1 MEKSEIT
8 HDQTRR
14 PAEVPQEELKTA
26 LIVLSKWLTKV
37 LKGRTRIG
45 PLSEAN
51 LGEKPVVFI
60 SKLAYIKWASGSWK
74 WKDSLSLQ
82 TQLIRIANSE
92 IHHII
97 RDWKKQNEPEF
108 LSASQDENVQREIDL
123 MVAEAE
129 MDEELKAV
137 AYEQAEMLLKD
148 DPELLKF
155 LHLVRELNDR
165 RAISKRMKITIVEVR
180 ALETKMIDK
189 VRQNKYKINSL

>member
-189 VRQNKYKINSL
+189 VRQNKYKINSF

>member
-1 MEKSEIT
+1 MGNTNLQKK
-8 HDQTRR
+8 QARR
-14 PAEVPQEELKTA
+14 PADVPQKELMTA
-26 LIVLSKWLTKV
+26 LEVLGKWLTKE
-37 LKGRTRIG
+37 LRGRTDNG
-45 PLSEAN
+45 PFSEAN
-51 LGEKPVVFI
+51 LGDIPVKVI
-60 SKLAYIKWASGSWK
+60 ARRAYIKWASGSWK

-92 IHHII
+92 IHHIA
-97 RDWKKQNEPEF
+97 RDWITQKEPEF

-123 MVAEAE
+123 MVAEE
-129 MDEELKAV
+129 EIDEDLKAI

-155 LHLVRELNDR
+155 LYLVRELNDR
-165 RAISKRMKITIVEVR
+165 RAISKRLKITIVEVR

>member
-1 MEKSEIT
+1 
-8 HDQTRR
+8 
-14 PAEVPQEELKTA
+14 
-26 LIVLSKWLTKV
+26 
-37 LKGRTRIG
+37 
-45 PLSEAN
+45 
-51 LGEKPVVFI
+51 
-60 SKLAYIKWASGSWK
+60 
-74 WKDSLSLQ
+74 
-82 TQLIRIANSE
+82 
-92 IHHII
+92 
-97 RDWKKQNEPEF
+97 
-108 LSASQDENVQREIDL
+108 LSASQDENVQRELDL

-189 VRQNKYKINSL
+189 VRQNKYKINSF

>member
-108 LSASQDENVQREIDL
+108 LSASQDENVQRELDL

>member
-123 MVAEAE
+123 MVAEEE
-129 MDEELKAV
+129 MDEELKAI

-165 RAISKRMKITIVEVR
+165 RAISKRLKIPIAEVR
-180 ALETKMIDK
+180 ALETKMLDK
-189 VRQNKYKINSL
+189 VRQNKYKINSF

>member
-1 MEKSEIT
+1 MEKCEIT

>member
-1 MEKSEIT
+1 MGNTNLQKK
-8 HDQTRR
+8 QARR
-14 PAEVPQEELKTA
+14 PADVPQEELMTA

-37 LKGRTRIG
+37 LKGRTHNG

-51 LGEKPVVFI
+51 LGDTPVVVI

-108 LSASQDENVQREIDL
+108 LSASQDENVQRELDL

-189 VRQNKYKINSL
+189 VRQNKYKINSF